1 MTVATTAD
9 LVAGARATG
18 RGVAALNVIQ
28 LEHAQAIV
36 TAAERCA
43 APVILQVSENA
54 VRYHGGDVAP
64 LAAACL
70 ALAERSE
77 AEVSLHL
84 DHATSLELCRTAAAA
99 GFSSFMID
107 ASALDDDENTR
118 VTREAAL
125 WGHENGLWVEAELGE
140 VGGKG
145 AHVADARTDPADAAD
160 FVAAT
165 GVDGLAIAIGSSHA
179 MVTQSAALDLELLR
193 RIRSAV
199 SVPLVLHGTS
209 GVPDA
214 LVAEAVV
221 SGITKVNVSTQLN
234 RVMTDAIRSL
244 LSDEPDVVDP
254 RRYLRAARAAVEQQA
269 AHLISLISRPTA
281 AVAAGTPSRLK
292 GTPS

>member
-1 MTVATTAD
+1 MTVASTAD
-9 LVAGARATG
+9 LVAAARAAG

-36 TAAERCA
+36 SAAEGCSE
-43 APVILQVSENA
+43 PVILQVSENA
-54 VRYHGGDVAP
+54 IRYHGGDVGP

-70 ALAERSE
+70 AVAERSST
-77 AEVSLHL
+77 AVALHL
-84 DHATSLELCRTAAAA
+84 DHATSLELCQAAAAA

-107 ASALDDDENTR
+107 ASALDDDENVR
-118 VTREAAL
+118 VTSEAAR
-125 WGHENGLWVEAELGE
+125 WGHAHGLWVEAELGE

-145 AHVADARTDPADAAD
+145 AHVADARTDPTDAAD

-199 SVPLVLHGTS
+199 PVPLVLHGTS

-214 LVAEAVV
+214 LVARAVAD
-221 SGITKVNVSTQLN
+221 GITKVNVSTQLN
-234 RVMTDAIRSL
+234 RAMTDAVRSL
-244 LSDEPDVVDP
+244 LSADLAVVDP
-254 RRYLRAARAAVEQQA
+254 RRYLGAARTAVEQQA

-281 AVAAGTPSRLK
+281 VVAGGATSPSK